1 MLNLGF
7 KNFFSK
13 QKTTANSKILT
24 TLFLLFLF
32 RFGNTIPI
40 SGIDQEALRKSFFQ
54 LENKTA
60 ILQIINLFGGGEK
73 ATLISPFSLGII
85 PFINASILIDL
96 LTAASPNL
104 EKLQSEEGEIGRQ
117 KLLFYKKIATLIFAT
132 IQSSFLAFYI
142 QSYFY
147 VNTPFVL
154 TLFVSQLVTGS
165 LVVVW
170 LTNLIDKKGIGN
182 GTSLFIL
189 FNIIVSSQNK
199 NIFQNFEWNS
209 TFLLECFVLLVFI
222 FLISISQFTNVTIP
236 VVSARQLKFLE
247 KEETRLSNTSSFQTS
262 NKTAGLLIRF
272 NQAGIF
278 PIIIASNLL
287 PFLASNNILKPF
299 LNIIYY
305 LIILGFNYFYT
316 TIFWDPEKIAEQL
329 RKASVSIAN
338 IRPGKATISYLEN
351 IAFRT
356 SIIGGIF
363 LCVILFLYDCVKI
376 FIQGSLLSQINISS
390 LIIVVGI
397 CFELQKTIKT
407 LYKNKS

>member
-1 MLNLGF
+1 
-7 KNFFSK
+7 
-13 QKTTANSKILT
+13 
-24 TLFLLFLF
+24 
-32 RFGNTIPI
+32 
-40 SGIDQEALRKSFFQ
+40 
-54 LENKTA
+54 
-60 ILQIINLFGGGEK
+60 
-73 ATLISPFSLGII
+73 
-85 PFINASILIDL
+85 
-96 LTAASPNL
+96 
-104 EKLQSEEGEIGRQ
+104 
-117 KLLFYKKIATLIFAT
+117 
-132 IQSSFLAFYI
+132 
-142 QSYFY
+142 
-147 VNTPFVL
+147 
-154 TLFVSQLVTGS
+154 

-189 FNIIVSSQNK
+189 FNIIVNSQNK
-199 NIFQNFEWNS
+199 NLFQNFEWNS
-209 TFLLECFVLLVFI
+209 RFLLECFFLFFFI

-247 KEETRLSNTSSFQTS
+247 KEETRVLNLSSVQTS
-262 NKTAGLLIRF
+262 TKASGLLIRF

-287 PFLASNNILKPF
+287 PFLASISILKPF
-299 LNIIYY
+299 LNIFYY
-305 LIILGFNYFYT
+305 FIILGFNYFYT

-338 IRPGKATISYLEN
+338 IRPGKPTISYLEN

-356 SIIGGIF
+356 SVIGGIF

-397 CFELQKTIKT
+397 CFEIQKTIKT
-407 LYKNKS
+407 LYKNK